1 MEEQDPSE
9 LAGGVEVGP
18 VDPGSGVAAV
28 GDEGVEGRVEGGE
41 EGEVGRVLGVLVPR
55 MDRGSGLLLP
65 LPLLVLHH
73 RRLPTFV
80 RKFVLPGPFGF
91 KSPSPTS
98 YSATNRTRILGRLQ
112 MKYRLLFQ
120 M

>member
-55 MDRGSGLLLP
+55 VDRGSGLLLP
-65 LPLLVLHH
+65 LPLLALPPSHSLSSPYITLPSPFLSLLVLLPLPHYS
-73 RRLPTFV
+73 PTFS
-80 RKFVLPGPFGF
+80 L
-91 KSPSPTS
+91 
-98 YSATNRTRILGRLQ
+98 
-112 MKYRLLFQ
+112 
-120 M
+120 

>member
-65 LPLLVLHH
+65 LPLLVLHR
-73 RRLPTFV
+73 RRLPHL
-80 RKFVLPGPFGF
+80 REKIPPPG
-91 KSPSPTS
+91 S
-98 YSATNRTRILGRLQ
+98 LRLQ
-112 MKYRLLFQ
+112 IAVADVLLRHESNEDFGTACK
-120 M
+120 